1 MPAKPPI
8 ALLALFAGLGL
19 LSAGCYGEPIGFVNE
34 PQPQADDDDL
44 FGAGDDDDDGDD
56 DDATG
61 EPLPGDAD
69 GDGIPDEV
77 EGDGDQDGDGI
88 PNYLDPDSDGDG
100 IPDAM
105 EGYDDTDGDG
115 IPDYLDTDSDG
126 DGTPDGEDDDIDGDG
141 ISNEDEGTG
150 DTDGDGIPDA
160 NDTDSDNDGVPDED
174 EIANGTDP
182 GSNDSDGDGWTDLQE
197 QMCGSDPTDPEDV
210 CVGTNGIQVDAYSV
224 NVVEVTFDT
233 AIQMGDIMFL
243 LDETGSMQG
252 TLDDVADNFQDVADE
267 INALIPDLT
276 FGVASYDDYN
286 YTPPGVDPGYGFGSG
301 DDLPFKRRQQQT
313 TNLAAAQAA
322 LGALVAGGGDDWT
335 ESTVEALYQA
345 ATGAGY
351 DQDCDGIFDPET
363 DVQPFITSPTDAFNG
378 NVIGTYNA
386 SVPGT
391 GTDGGNAFRPG
402 AVPILVYSTD
412 ATVRNAFPPY
422 GEGPKGASPPGG
434 CDPDASAPM
443 LSSALSDINA
453 RAIGVAAV
461 TTDPVP
467 AMEMVAGFTDSWLD
481 LNGNGSADA
490 GEWMVYSSQTSTIV
504 DQVVAG
510 IEEFTANVTYDLE
523 LVATDPAGAFVNVS
537 PSVMYDVPALN
548 TVTFTIT
555 LTPTPGALATMFSD
569 TVYVVPVT
577 LLGDGGVVLQQWDL
591 SFVVSVGS

>member
-1 MPAKPPI
+1 MRTSPRTL
-8 ALLALFAGLGL
+8 ALLASLAL
-19 LSAGCYGEPIGFVNE
+19 LSGCYGEPLGFVTDP
-34 PQPQADDDDL
+34 PQTQQDDDDL
-44 FGAGDDDDDGDD
+44 WGAGDDDDNAGDD

-61 EPLPGDAD
+61 TPTEGDQD

-100 IPDAM
+100 IPDSM

-115 IPDYLDTDSDG
+115 VPDFLDTDSDG
-126 DGTPDGEDDDIDGDG
+126 DGVPDGEDTDIDGDG

-160 NDTDSDNDGVPDED
+160 NDTDSDNDGIPDAD
-174 EIANGTDP
+174 EVDQGTDP
-182 GSNDSDGDGWTDLQE
+182 GSADSDGDGWTDLQE
-197 QMCGSDPTDPEDV
+197 QMCGSNPNDPNDICE
-210 CVGTNGIQVDAYSV
+210 GTNGIQVEAWTV
-224 NVVEVTFDT
+224 NEVEVTFDT

-252 TLDDVADNFQDVADE
+252 TLDDVADNFIDVAGE
-267 INALIPDLT
+267 INSLIPDLT
-276 FGVASYDDYN
+276 FGVASFDDYN
-286 YTPPGVDPGYGFGSG
+286 YTPPGLDPGYGYGSG

-313 TNLAAAQAA
+313 TDLSAAQSA
-322 LGALVAGGGDDWT
+322 LASLVAGGGDDWT
-335 ESTVEALYQA
+335 ESTIEALYQA

-351 DQDCDGIFDPET
+351 DQDCDGIFDPGT
-363 DVQPFITSPTDAFNG
+363 DVQPFVTSPTDAFNG
-378 NVIGTYNA
+378 NVIGTFN
-386 SVPGT
+386 SGVTGT
-391 GTDGGNAFRPG
+391 GSLGGNAFRPG
-402 AVPILVYSTD
+402 AVPILVYSSD

-422 GEGPKGASPPGG
+422 GEGPKGSMPPTG

-453 RAIGVAAV
+453 KAIGVAAV
-461 TTDPVP
+461 TSDPVS

-490 GEWMVYSSQTSTIV
+490 GEWMVYESTNSTIV

-523 LVATDPAGAFVNVS
+523 MVATDPAGAIVS
-537 PSVMYDVPALN
+537 VDPPVMYDVPALN

-555 LTPTPGALATMFSD
+555 LTPTPDALATMFSD
-569 TVYVVPVT
+569 TVYVVPVQ
-577 LLGDGGVVLQQWDL
+577 LLGDGGVILAEWDL
-591 SFVVSVGS
+591 SFLVSVSP